1 MNKLALTKIITHSL
15 SHYHNDVVGLL
26 LENANDDDDRRQ
38 NTSSSSSSESEFL
51 DYCPMFHTETIN
63 ISSMNEI
70 ALAQIDSFAKQRK
83 MRIAGV
89 FASEAN
95 GENLNVPDRVLGLFE
110 ALKEMRGQRKMR
122 LLMFDLR
129 RMKPWMDENN
139 DDNDVTS
146 ATLNGPFRVFEYVQE
161 SGDLKELVG
170 STVKCERVNVFLNSS
185 SANNIHEDSRHVFD
199 FDDHFDDI
207 ANDWRNL
214 HIKL

>member
-122 LLMFDLR
+122 LLMFDLSHNLLG
-129 RMKPWMDENN
+129 DG
-139 DDNDVTS
+139 
-146 ATLNGPFRVFEYVQE
+146 AAQVQ
-161 SGDLKELVG
+161 SHQQLI
-170 STVKCERVNVFLNSS
+170 SS
-185 SANNIHEDSRHVFD
+185 SS
-199 FDDHFDDI
+199 
-207 ANDWRNL
+207 L
-214 HIKL
+214 